1 MMLGVMI
8 VRNSVLSASS
18 ASCVSVGLSV
28 GYRPS
33 PERWA
38 RRTEKLPGAVY
49 QMLL

>member
-18 ASCVSVGLSV
+18 ASCVNVGLSV
-28 GYRPS
+28 QS
-33 PERWA
+33 VEHDV
-38 RRTEKLPGAVY
+38 EKLPGAVY